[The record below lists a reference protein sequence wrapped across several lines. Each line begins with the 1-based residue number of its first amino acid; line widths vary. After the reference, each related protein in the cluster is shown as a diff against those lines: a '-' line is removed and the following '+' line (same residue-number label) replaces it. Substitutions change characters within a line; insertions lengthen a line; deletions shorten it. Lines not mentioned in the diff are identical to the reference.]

1 MEVYGNNPEMMYYN
15 LIPEE
20 YIREDILD
28 TRNES
33 GKTEILRFE
42 RIFYPKLVSM
52 VINRVGVK
60 NIEPF
65 LSTKDI
71 SLTDRNQVSTIMD
84 SISKLPIEEDEYKLN
99 RIGWCHDMKASFDN
113 SKDLSD
119 DKLTFILKK
128 TKIRRDNTIIR
139 SEIMKTYILK
149 RLRYIS
155 IIPSQFYSTF
165 DKIMIES
172 LWWTK

>member
-1 MEVYGNNPEMMYYN
+1 MEVYGNNPELMYYGT
-15 LIPEE
+15 ISPE
-20 YIREDILD
+20 YIRDDILD
-28 TRNES
+28 NSNES
-33 GKTEILRFE
+33 SKTEILKFE

-65 LSTKDI
+65 FSTKGAN
-71 SLTDRNQVSTIMD
+71 LTDRNQVSIIMD
-84 SISKLPIEEDEYKLN
+84 SISKLPIEEDDQKLN
-99 RIGWCHDMKASFDN
+99 NIAWCHDMKVLFDESN
-113 SKDLSD
+113 DLSD

-128 TKIRRDNTIIR
+128 MKIRRDDTMMR
-139 SEIMKTYILK
+139 SEIMNTYVLK
-149 RLRYIS
+149 RLRHIS
-155 IIPSQFYSTF
+155 ITPCQSYNTF